1 VSLNI
6 IEDIKEIQERINE
19 QEECFGK
26 GLNIPFNPLNSGSRK
41 IMFSIHREHAMPLLH
56 PEVPIIGTGYEAE
69 FGHNSSSFI
78 TTDDDYVVVDR
89 VSKFSNLPNLHYWV
103 ILSNMKTNQL
113 HVVERISYKHITE
126 SNGYLYDNKFLDSL
140 RPTCVVPKGTVIK
153 KSTGFD
159 EYNNRMDGIN
169 LLTAYLSSDK
179 SMEDGIVLSESA
191 AKRFDSP
198 LIHRVPII
206 INDNDILLNLYGDD
220 MNYKTFPDIGEY
232 IQDGILC
239 SVRREKREERLFS
252 QSYNRLRDIMMSDE
266 KYTLSGQ
273 VVDINIY
280 SNNPDAL
287 CDSYYNSQLK
297 KYYDETY
304 NMALQLVNVVEPL
317 LDGHTMTHDL
327 QKLYYNCKYILE
339 KRPYMKDKK
348 NFSNVIMEIVVM
360 ENIPIKKGDK
370 LSNRYGGKGVVSEI
384 LPDRLMP
391 KLASNGE
398 IIGMQYNSSTCVNRE
413 NAGQLFEVS
422 INHISR
428 HILDFIYTGLVE
440 IDEAFGLI
448 YRFISLVSREQAE
461 ALKQTWDSLDNG
473 DPFNDYHDI
482 LSDRMIFID
491 EICKDK
497 GILLSLKPASESL
510 DIDKLAAIYEEFPW
524 IKQDEIESPI
534 EDSNGNIRY
543 VKARRPII
551 CGQQY
556 IYRLKQYAEEKYSA
570 TSLSATNIRNE
581 NSRSKANKVY
591 KGLYTKTPIRFGEME
606 TGDMAHLG
614 MEAVVINLML
624 HSTSP
629 HGRRLAE
636 DLLTGNPFNVDIK
649 LDEDSKNRGVE
660 ILNVYLKTMGLR
672 LKFEKRY
679 NNLKPLIHKPLVKK
693 EAPLRP
699 MIIKDLPEDF
709 DPNAHFDMLLE
720 RDRPQGLR
728 RLIHKR
734 LIKKIER

>member
-1 VSLNI
+1 
-6 IEDIKEIQERINE
+6 
-19 QEECFGK
+19 
-26 GLNIPFNPLNSGSRK
+26 
-41 IMFSIHREHAMPLLH
+41 
-56 PEVPIIGTGYEAE
+56 
-69 FGHNSSSFI
+69 
-78 TTDDDYVVVDR
+78 
-89 VSKFSNLPNLHYWV
+89 
-103 ILSNMKTNQL
+103 
-113 HVVERISYKHITE
+113 
-126 SNGYLYDNKFLDSL
+126 
-140 RPTCVVPKGTVIK
+140 
-153 KSTGFD
+153 
-159 EYNNRMDGIN
+159 
-169 LLTAYLSSDK
+169 
-179 SMEDGIVLSESA
+179 
-191 AKRFDSP
+191 
-198 LIHRVPII
+198 
-206 INDNDILLNLYGDD
+206 
-220 MNYKTFPDIGEY
+220 
-232 IQDGILC
+232 
-239 SVRREKREERLFS
+239 
-252 QSYNRLRDIMMSDE
+252 
-266 KYTLSGQ
+266 
-273 VVDINIY
+273 
-280 SNNPDAL
+280 
-287 CDSYYNSQLK
+287 
-297 KYYDETY
+297 
-304 NMALQLVNVVEPL
+304 
-317 LDGHTMTHDL
+317 
-327 QKLYYNCKYILE
+327 
-339 KRPYMKDKK
+339 
-348 NFSNVIMEIVVM
+348 
-360 ENIPIKKGDK
+360 
-370 LSNRYGGKGVVSEI
+370 
-384 LPDRLMP
+384 MP

-591 KGLYTKTPIRFGEME
+591 KGLNTKTPIRFGEME

-629 HGRRLAE
+629 HGRRLSE
-636 DLLTGNPFNVDIK
+636 DLLTGNPFNIDIK

-679 NNLKPLIHKPLVKK
+679 KHLKPLIHKPLIKK
-693 EAPLRP
+693 EVPLRP
-699 MIIKDLPEDF
+699 LIIKDLPEDF

-720 RDRPQGLR
+720 RDRPRGLR

-734 LIKKIER
+734 LIKKIDR

>member
-1 VSLNI
+1 
-6 IEDIKEIQERINE
+6 
-19 QEECFGK
+19 
-26 GLNIPFNPLNSGSRK
+26 
-41 IMFSIHREHAMPLLH
+41 
-56 PEVPIIGTGYEAE
+56 
-69 FGHNSSSFI
+69 
-78 TTDDDYVVVDR
+78 
-89 VSKFSNLPNLHYWV
+89 
-103 ILSNMKTNQL
+103 MKTNQL

-629 HGRRLAE
+629 HGRRLSE
-636 DLLTGNPFNVDIK
+636 DLLTGNPFNIDIK

-679 NNLKPLIHKPLVKK
+679 KHLKPLIHKPLIKK
-693 EAPLRP
+693 EVPLRP
-699 MIIKDLPEDF
+699 LIIKDLPEDF

-720 RDRPQGLR
+720 RDRPRGLR

-734 LIKKIER
+734 LIKKIDR